1 MPNTLVLLA
10 IISVT
15 ILITG
20 TAGYILPTSFA
31 NVTKEFSSDVEL
43 ILQSATPPP
52 NTCQVQCKATLDKKL
67 EECEEKETKCKAK
80 QDKKNAKCEKKCKK
94 KGNPDC
100 LAKCDA
106 KNTEKMTKCEDKV
119 PKCKVKAMAKMEK
132 CEGKCEPLP
141 GELARVQCACGDR
154 HFSQLCPLPEG
165 LTCND
170 KEELDTACQELC
182 DSNSAFAQLNLCQAT
197 DVCGA

>member
-10 IISVT
+10 IITVT

-20 TAGYILPTSFA
+20 TAGYILPTSLA
-31 NVTKEFSSDVEL
+31 GGD
-43 ILQSATPPP
+43 ADPD
-52 NTCQVQCKATLDKKL
+52 TCEGKCEATLNKKTS
-67 EECEEKETKCKAK
+67 ECEEKKKRCIAK

-94 KGNPDC
+94 NNSEC
-100 LAKCDA
+100 LAICA
-106 KNTEKMTKCEDKV
+106 IKNTEKIKNCGDKV
-119 PKCKVKAMAKMEK
+119 LKCQDKAMAKMVK
-132 CEGKCEPLP
+132 CEGKCDPLP

-170 KEELDTACQELC
+170 KDELDTACQQLC
-182 DSNSAFAQLNLCQAT
+182 SSDSAIAQLNLCRGT
-197 DVCGA
+197 DECGA

>member
-10 IISVT
+10 IITVT

-20 TAGYILPTSFA
+20 TAGYILPTSLA
-31 NVTKEFSSDVEL
+31 GV
-43 ILQSATPPP
+43 APPP
-52 NTCQVQCKATLDKKL
+52 DSCQGTCEATLAKKL
-67 EECEEKETKCKAK
+67 VECEGKEGRCLDK
-80 QDKKNAKCEKKCKK
+80 QDKKNAKCEKKC

-119 PKCKVKAMAKMEK
+119 PKCKVKAMAKMDK
-132 CEGKCEPLP
+132 CEGKCDPLP
-141 GELARVQCACGDR
+141 GELARVQCACGDN

-170 KEELDTACQELC
+170 KDELDTACQELC
-182 DSNSAFAQLNLCQAT
+182 GSDSAFAQLNLCQAT